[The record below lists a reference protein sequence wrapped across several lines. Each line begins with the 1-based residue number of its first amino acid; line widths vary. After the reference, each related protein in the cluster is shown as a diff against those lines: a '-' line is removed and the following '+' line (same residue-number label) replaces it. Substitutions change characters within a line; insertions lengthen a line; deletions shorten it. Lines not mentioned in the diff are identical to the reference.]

1 MPYRSVLPGI
11 LQLVMAPKFDPKEK
25 QISVAFV
32 CLGNMYVLKKSNVLK
47 EIIQQNPPHPHT

>member
-32 CLGNMYVLKKSNVLK
+32 CLGNMYV
-47 EIIQQNPPHPHT
+47 